1 MNSGW
6 TFSSRQRR
14 GILLLAA
21 LLVIVVLGR
30 IAWTKLSE
38 PEAIDFDAPAPYIA
52 EEDST
57 FKKKKGKEPSDFPK
71 ARVKKQMPAPG
82 SIDLNKAAP
91 SDLEKLPGIG
101 PTFSQ
106 RIVRYRDAIGGFDSV
121 AQLQKVYGLPPE
133 TYENVKSVFYLSSK
147 PEKAS
152 EEEKIFT
159 KDSVEQR
166 SEEAVE
172 LQVIDLNQ
180 ADSAALDQL
189 PGIGPVL
196 SARIVKFRE
205 RLGYFTSK
213 DMLELVYGFSEENR
227 EKALPWLE
235 IKATPEPLLSL
246 QTADWKTLRKL
257 AFLEKESIDAILKRQ
272 RSKVPF
278 NNWEEVAA
286 APGHGREATGV
297 AERLCCFVG

>member
-21 LLVIVVLGR
+21 LLVFVVVGR
-30 IAWTKLSE
+30 VMWKKWSE
-38 PEAIDFDAPAPYIA
+38 PDAIEFDTPKPYVAQEDTSSFEKRSKKATNYPDRAP
-52 EEDST
+52 
-57 FKKKKGKEPSDFPK
+57 
-71 ARVKKQMPAPG
+71 KKQMPSAE
-82 SIDLNKAAP
+82 SIDLNMAEPAE
-91 SDLEKLPGIG
+91 LEKLPGIG

-121 AQLQKVYGLPPE
+121 AQLKRVYGLPPE
-133 TYENVKSVFYLSSK
+133 TYEAIKAVFYLSLK

-152 EEEKIFT
+152 KEEKVFT
-159 KDSVEQR
+159 RDSVER
-166 SEEAVE
+166 VPEKVVD
-172 LQVIDLNQ
+172 LQIIDLNQ
-180 ADSAALDQL
+180 ADSAALDLL

-205 RLGYFTSK
+205 RLGFFASI

-227 EKALPWLE
+227 AKALPWLE
-235 IKATPEPLLSL
+235 VSASPEPGLSL
-246 QTADWKTLRKL
+246 QTADWKALRKL
-257 AFLEKESIDAILKRQ
+257 AFLEKESINAILKRQ

-278 NNWEEVAA
+278 NNWDEVAA
-286 APGHGREATGV
+286 LPGMDAK
-297 AERLCCFVG
+297 RLEWLKAYAVL